1 MRLWAVVCAVMLVS
15 ARVLAISTGHSRV
28 FWLVWSAIVGIVAFV
43 SPISGVALSVGNVF
57 VSLEDDSP
65 LGFSTGQIA
74 GMGAATRM
82 ILQLATRKIRLY
94 QIWRPSHFALV
105 GIVFIILL
113 SALASPFSGLPLT
126 AVRKLLLII
135 LLYMLTVAYFNTFDK
150 LIFLQLTV
158 TLTAG
163 LAAAWT
169 LNESLNTHVA
179 LERPTGL
186 TGNPNYQAI
195 YLAVAMP
202 LIVGLLAYLR
212 PMRWRALVA
221 MAGIVI
227 VGGAVVTA
235 SRGGL
240 LVLGISFV
248 LIIMIWGRHQ
258 RRTQWFLGILLVVL
272 IVALTRFDY
281 SWLRFSNTL
290 SAIGEGATDAES
302 RAQLID
308 DSLAV
313 WQRYPLFG
321 VGAGNWLRG
330 VSRLEMRATSVRSA
344 HVWPAQILAELGVLG
359 FGCYVIFVFLCVRDY
374 RYAISSL
381 DRQSSSYADIIRGF
395 FASALAMSLAWT
407 SGNPYNQLWF
417 ELLMIG
423 GVCLHILRANR
434 LLPERQPVPVKP
446 ASVASRGY

>member
-1 MRLWAVVCAVMLVS
+1 MLVG
-15 ARVLAISTGHSRV
+15 ARVLAISTGQSRL
-28 FWLVWSAIVGIVAFV
+28 FWLIWSGIVGLISFI
-43 SPISGVALSVGNVF
+43 SPITGIAISVGNVF
-57 VSLEDDSP
+57 ISLDDSSP
-65 LGFSTGQIA
+65 LGLSVGQLA
-74 GMGAATRM
+74 GAGATTRM
-82 ILQLATRKIRLY
+82 ILQAATRRIRLP
-94 QIWRPSHFALV
+94 QIWRPSHFALA
-105 GIVFIILL
+105 GILFIILL
-113 SALASPFSGLPLT
+113 SALVSPFPGLPL
-126 AVRKLLLII
+126 VSLRKLLLIV
-135 LLYMLTVAYFNTFDK
+135 LLYILTVTYLNTFDK
-150 LIFLQLTV
+150 LLFLQLAV
-158 TLTAG
+158 ALSAG

-169 LNESLNTHVA
+169 ISESLSTPVSQT
-179 LERPTGL
+179 RPAGL

-195 YLAVAMP
+195 YLAVAIP
-202 LIVGLLAYLR
+202 LVVGLIAYLR

-221 MAGIVI
+221 AAGIVI

-302 RAQLID
+302 RVQLID

-321 VGAGNWLRG
+321 VGTGNWLRG
-330 VSRLEMRATSVRSA
+330 VSQLDMRATSVTTA

-359 FGCYVIFVFLCVRDY
+359 FGCYVVFVLFCLRDY
-374 RYAISSL
+374 RRAIRSL
-381 DRQSSSYADIIRGF
+381 DEQSSPYADVGRGF
-395 FASALAMSLAWT
+395 FAAAMAMSFAWT

-417 ELLMIG
+417 EFLMIG
-423 GVCLHILRANR
+423 GVCLHIIRANG
-434 LLPERQPVPVKP
+434 LLSELRPVPIKSTVVVP
-446 ASVASRGY
+446 RSYQEEATL